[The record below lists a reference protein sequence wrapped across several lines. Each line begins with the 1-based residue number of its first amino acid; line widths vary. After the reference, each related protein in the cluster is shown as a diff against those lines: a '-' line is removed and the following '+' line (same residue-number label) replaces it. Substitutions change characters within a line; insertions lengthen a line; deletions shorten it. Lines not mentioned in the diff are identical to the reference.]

1 MNNNNENKFLRG
13 CLFVQK
19 RLRVSLHANST
30 IVSIRQVT
38 LNDRIRKL
46 MI

>member
-19 RLRVSLHANST
+19 RLRMSLHANST
-30 IVSIRQVT
+30 IVTIRQVS

-46 MI
+46 IL